1 MAMSGKA
8 REVEI
13 LPAILVKTRESF
25 LESVEKVSPFVK
37 QVHIDVMDDIFVPN
51 ETIGPDELNPLPAGI
66 GYSFH
71 WMVESPEQGIAKM
84 KGTHMHMVHIETVKS
99 EGHFERLREE
109 IKSSGG
115 RMGISLSP
123 DTPLGDVLP
132 YADSVSRFLVMSVV
146 PGFYGQTYIE
156 EVEPKISRLREEC
169 PSHDIEVDGGI
180 TFETAKRAAKAGA
193 NMLASASTLFNAPD
207 IGEAIGEMKKAAEEA

>member
-1 MAMSGKA
+1 MAVSGKV

-13 LPAILVKTRESF
+13 LPAILVKTREDF
-25 LESVEKVSPFVK
+25 LESVEKVSPFVS
-37 QVHIDVMDDIFVPN
+37 QVHVDIMDNVFVPN
-51 ETIGPDELNPLPAGI
+51 QTIGPDELNPLPTGI

-71 WMVESPEQGIAKM
+71 WMVEVPEQGISKM
-84 KGTHMHMVHIETVKS
+84 KGTHMHVVHIESVTS
-99 EGHFERLREE
+99 DEHFERMRDA
-109 IKSSGG
+109 IQASGG

-123 DTPLGDVLP
+123 DTQLSEVLP

-156 EVEPKISRLREEC
+156 EVEPKIARLREEC

-180 TFETAKRAAKAGA
+180 TFETAKRAARAGA

-207 IGEAIGEMKKAAEEA
+207 IGEAIGQMKKAAEEA

>member
-1 MAMSGKA
+1 MSASGKA

-13 LPAILVKTRESF
+13 LPAILVKSRESF
-25 LESVEKVSPFVK
+25 LESVEKVTPFVK
-37 QVHIDVMDDIFVPN
+37 QVHVDVMDDIFVPN

-71 WMVESPEQGIAKM
+71 WMVEAPEQEIVKM
-84 KGTHMHMVHIETVKS
+84 KGTHMHLLHIETVKS
-99 EGHFERLREE
+99 DAHFERMREA

-123 DTPLGDVLP
+123 DTQLSEVLP

-146 PGFYGQTYIE
+146 PGFYGQTYIP
-156 EVEPKISRLREEC
+156 EVEPKIARLREEC

-180 TFETAKRAAKAGA
+180 TFETAKRAAHAGA
-193 NMLASASTLFNAPD
+193 NMLASASTLFNASD
-207 IGEAIGEMKKAAEEA
+207 IGEAIREMKRAAEEA